1 MTRKEIK
8 QFFISLIDNPDAIWS
23 KYESGQ
29 WIYFTCRIGNIRVE
43 CEENWKVKFT
53 YIDENGYT
61 TTSEVV
67 SFKEIGISKFRMLFP
82 YFGLSYRVLRRIK
95 REEANGRPEETKAAL
110 SSVSEILS
118 KDKALSRDSKIEQIL
133 K

>member
-8 QFFISLIDNPDAIWS
+8 QFYLSLIDNPDAQWS
-23 KYESGQ
+23 KSEYNE

-43 CEENWKVKFT
+43 CEENWKLKFV

-82 YFGLSYRVLRRIK
+82 FFGLGYRILRRIK
-95 REEANGRPEETKAAL
+95 REAAYGRPDETKAAL

-118 KDKALSRDSKIEQIL
+118 KDKSLSRDNKIDQIL

>member
-8 QFFISLIDNPDAIWS
+8 QFYISLIDNPDTQWS
-23 KYESGQ
+23 KYDDGV

-43 CEENWKVKFT
+43 CEENWKLKFV
-53 YIDENGYT
+53 YIDEKGYT

-82 YFGLSYRVLRRIK
+82 YFGLSYRILRRIK
-95 REEANGRPEETKAAL
+95 REKRYGTPNETKSAL
-110 SSVSEILS
+110 TSVSEVLS
-118 KDKALSRDSKIEQIL
+118 KDKALSRDNKIDQIL

>member
-23 KYESGQ
+23 KYGSGQ
-29 WIYFTCRIGNIRVE
+29 WIYFQCRINNIRIE
-43 CEENWKVKFT
+43 CENYKVKFI
-53 YIDENGYT
+53 YIDEKGYT
-61 TTSEVV
+61 TTSEAV

-95 REEANGRPEETKAAL
+95 REEANGRPDEAKAAL
-110 SSVSEILS
+110 SSVSEVLS
-118 KDKALSRDSKIEQIL
+118 KDKALNRDSKIDQIL